1 MSENQ
6 ASSYK
11 EQWLL
16 KRDNR
21 NFLKKIPYTRIQSTA
36 KKRLGFYFFE
46 ILHFDIYFAHNL
58 GFERE
63 VVTER
68 QNYASN
74 ILTF

>member
-1 MSENQ
+1 MVIKKGQSKFFEENPLY
-6 ASSYK
+6 AHAI
-11 EQWLL
+11 
-16 KRDNR
+16 NC
-21 NFLKKIPYTRIQSTA
+21 